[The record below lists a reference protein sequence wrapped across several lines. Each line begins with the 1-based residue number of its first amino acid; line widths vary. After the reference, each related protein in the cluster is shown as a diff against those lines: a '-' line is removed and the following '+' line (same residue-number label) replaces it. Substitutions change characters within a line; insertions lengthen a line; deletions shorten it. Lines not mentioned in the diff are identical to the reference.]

1 MQPKVHQGNHGGL
14 HLHLTAVSQYLN
26 HRFGAGDLQNLPTP
40 LGTIRQ
46 REVDDLCIPGEL
58 LRGRRRVRDGSED
71 GSEDWSEDGSE
82 TAQRRVRDG
91 SETRGVFR
99 NVKV

>member
-26 HRFGAGDLQNLPTP
+26 HRFGAGDLQNLPAP

-58 LRGRRRVRDGSED
+58 LRGRQRVRDGSET
-71 GSEDWSEDGSE
+71 GQRQLRDGSE
-82 TAQRRVRDG
+82 TGQR
-91 SETRGVFR
+91 TRGVFR